1 MTTAPIVRAI
11 DIGYGNTKFTV
22 DDRLQT
28 RLFPSLAP
36 RAKSQIDSRGFAL
49 RERRTVPVHVDGVVF
64 EVGPDT
70 ILFDE
75 VPVLHKDYVE
85 TPEYRALMYGAF
97 DSMQVRRIDLLVL
110 GLPVH
115 LHASKAARLQELFA
129 GTHTIRPGLAIEID
143 DVAVM
148 PQPLGG
154 LIAHN
159 EGNTNWEITRDR
171 TVLLVDPGYFTF
183 DWMVTRNMQ
192 EIPGLNGGVECGVS
206 DYLKAILDAINAEFG
221 ETYSN
226 LRRLDDALRAGQ
238 SLAIGGRH
246 IDPRTFRHAGA
257 GVIDRAMK
265 ALRNSIRSVDD
276 IDSVCLVG
284 GGAEYFREALAST
297 FRNVAIDALAD
308 PVCANAR
315 GFHMMGEA
323 FLSSGAAA

>member
-1 MTTAPIVRAI
+1 MATAPIVRAI

-22 DDRLQT
+22 DNQLQT

-36 RAKSQIDSRGFAL
+36 RARSQIDARGFAL
-49 RERRTVPVHVDGVVF
+49 RERRTVPVHVDGAVF

-115 LHASKAARLQELFA
+115 LHASKSARLQELFI
-129 GTHTIRPGLAIEID
+129 GTQTIRPGLTVD
-143 DVAVM
+143 VQDVAVM

-154 LIAHN
+154 LVAHN
-159 EGNTNWEITRDR
+159 ERAANWETTRDR
-171 TVLLVDPGYFTF
+171 TVLLIDPGYFTF

-206 DYLKAILDAINAEFG
+206 DYLKAIMDAINSQFG

-226 LRRLDDALRAGQ
+226 LRRLDHALRSGQ
-238 SLAIGGRH
+238 QLAVGGKH
-246 IDPRTFRHAGA
+246 IDPRKFRDAGA
-257 GVIDRAMK
+257 GVIDRAIK
-265 ALRNSIRSVDD
+265 ALRNSIRSVDE
-276 IDSVCLVG
+276 IDAVCLVG
-284 GGAEYFREALAST
+284 GGAEYFRDALTST
-297 FRNVAIDALAD
+297 FRNVSIDTLED

-315 GFHMMGEA
+315 GFHLMGET